1 MKQENE
7 AILNELKEL
16 VSKLEDQRADF
27 WDEDE
32 HEWMWN
38 GETLFPYE
46 DLLLFH
52 SFGWVFDEEVYI
64 KSIYIEEDK
73 LYFDA
78 NWVSLW
84 SDTGNGHDD
93 KEIDHIEPEL
103 ALEKIGN
110 EDDFIEVIEHFI
122 EILKG
127 ENL

>member
-7 AILNELKEL
+7 AKLNELKEL
-16 VSKLEDQRADF
+16 VSKLEDQRVDF
-27 WDEDE
+27 WNEDE

-38 GETLFPYE
+38 GETLEPDE
-46 DLLLFH
+46 DLLLFY
-52 SFGWVFDEEVYI
+52 SLGWEFAEEVYV

-73 LYFDA
+73 LYFDIIW
-78 NWVSLW
+78 NSRLF
-84 SDTGNGHDD
+84 NGTEYDS
-93 KEIDHIEPEL
+93 KNIDHIEPEH
-103 ALEKIGN
+103 AIDRTRN